1 MGSCIAFTSC
11 NAQKESL
18 SSREMQN
25 LTAKFNILFNA
36 RTLVKESEQRI
47 QESYLTSY
55 DQPISVFC
63 EPDEKLGKAESA
75 NLDKAILK
83 ANIVANEKSQSRF
96 VDDAYVLI
104 GIANYLKADFY
115 NSVEYFTYVYKGY
128 PKEKDNR
135 QAALIWR
142 GRALMQLHRMAEAEA
157 SLDTALKYLKTS
169 KKMVAEA
176 YASKAQWYIYAKA
189 YEPAIPLLN
198 KAIKACTNKAQ
209 RIRLTFLLAQL
220 ELETG
225 KKALASSHFTQVY
238 KSNAA
243 FDMAFNAHLNQLSIA
258 EQNSSKKVDRIKTLQ
273 TLLKDDK
280 NSDNVDQIYFQIG
293 RSYQDAGN
301 AKQAELNYKQSVLK
315 SKRNQTQKGL
325 SYLALAN
332 LYFNQPDYVTAK
344 NYYDSTLS
352 VLPSSHPSFDAI
364 RKKNSNLDLLT
375 SQLIIIDTEDSLQA
389 LAKLPEAEKRLK
401 IIAQLEQKAK
411 QDAAKKQTA
420 GSPNTGMYTT
430 NNDNTGNQIDA
441 KFYFNNSAALSQG
454 FADFKKRWGTRP
466 LADDWRR
473 SQTSGMAAMQNTT
486 ATNAI
491 AASSS
496 TLKATDGA
504 DAINEQVN
512 VILFTLPN
520 TPDKLAQSNLRIA
533 NAYYEIGNYYREV
546 AQDTAAAIGT
556 FEELL
561 VKFPNYE
568 NTAAVCYN
576 LFRLYADLDS
586 VKSASFKASI
596 LKNYPNS
603 LYAKV
608 ILDPEFSQKQ
618 DEQVVALNRA
628 YNQTFDEFA
637 KKNYTNTLVC
647 ILELKAQFGENKL
660 SPQLA
665 YLKTIAE
672 GHQEEL
678 APFETSLKNIVSTYP
693 EDKLITPLVKNH
705 LDFIEKNRK
714 VLAAK
719 LAVLTDKDPLVYAL
733 VEETKT
739 EIISSKPAKV
749 LETNS
754 LFSLADS
761 SHYYVVIDVANG
773 GANLSSSRFGIG
785 QFNRANF
792 ADGAI
797 KHQLKPVG
805 DANQLIYIGEFYSK
819 NTATDYLQ
827 NIRSLLPDIMKVSK
841 ESYSI
846 YLCTKANLD
855 LLTNTD
861 LLIQYQKF
869 YTEHY
874 Q

>member
-1 MGSCIAFTSC
+1 
-11 NAQKESL
+11 
-18 SSREMQN
+18 MQN

-104 GIANYLKADFY
+104 GIGNYLKADFY

-273 TLLKDDK
+273 ALLKDDK

-375 SQLIIIDTEDSLQA
+375 SQLIIIATEDSLQA
-389 LAKLPEAEKRLK
+389 LTKLPEAEKRLK
-401 IIAQLEQKAK
+401 IIAQLEQNAK
-411 QDAAKKQTA
+411 QVTAKKQTA
-420 GSPNTGMYTT
+420 GNSSTGIYIPG
-430 NNDNTGNQIDA
+430 NDNTSSTADT

-473 SQTSGMAAMQNTT
+473 SQTSGMVAMQNNT
-486 ATNAI
+486 ANNAT

-568 NTAAVCYN
+568 NTVAVCYN

-618 DEQVVALNRA
+618 DEQAVALNRA

-647 ILELKAQFGENKL
+647 IMELKAQFGENKL

-714 VLAAK
+714 VLATK

-739 EIISSKPAKV
+739 EIISSKPAKI

-754 LFSLADS
+754 PFSLADS

>member
-1 MGSCIAFTSC
+1 
-11 NAQKESL
+11 
-18 SSREMQN
+18 MQN

-83 ANIVANEKSQSRF
+83 ANIVANEKSQSHF
-96 VDDAYVLI
+96 VDDAYILI

-176 YASKAQWYIYAKA
+176 YASKAQWYIYVKA

-198 KAIKACTNKAQ
+198 KAIKACKNKAQ

-280 NSDNVDQIYFQIG
+280 NSDNVDQIFFQIG

-389 LAKLPEAEKRLK
+389 LNKLPETEKRLK
-401 IIAQLEQKAK
+401 IVAQLEQKAK

-454 FADFKKRWGTRP
+454 FADFKKRWGNRP

-473 SQTSGMAAMQNTT
+473 SQTSSMVAIQTN
-486 ATNAI
+486 NAI

-496 TLKATDGA
+496 SLKATDGA

-556 FEELL
+556 FEKLL

-576 LFRLYADLDS
+576 LFRLYAELDS
-586 VKSASFKASI
+586 VKSASFKATI
-596 LKNYPNS
+596 LKNYANS

-608 ILDPEFSQKQ
+608 ILDPDFSQKQ
-618 DEQVVALNRA
+618 DEQAVALNRA

-647 ILELKAQFGENKL
+647 IMELKAQFGENKL

-678 APFETSLKNIVSTYP
+678 APFETSLKNIVSRYP

-714 VLAAK
+714 ILATK

-819 NTATDYLQ
+819 NTASDYLQ

>member
-1 MGSCIAFTSC
+1 
-11 NAQKESL
+11 
-18 SSREMQN
+18 
-25 LTAKFNILFNA
+25 
-36 RTLVKESEQRI
+36 
-47 QESYLTSY
+47 
-55 DQPISVFC
+55 
-63 EPDEKLGKAESA
+63 
-75 NLDKAILK
+75 
-83 ANIVANEKSQSRF
+83 
-96 VDDAYVLI
+96 
-104 GIANYLKADFY
+104 
-115 NSVEYFTYVYKGY
+115 
-128 PKEKDNR
+128 
-135 QAALIWR
+135 
-142 GRALMQLHRMAEAEA
+142 
-157 SLDTALKYLKTS
+157 
-169 KKMVAEA
+169 
-176 YASKAQWYIYAKA
+176 
-189 YEPAIPLLN
+189 
-198 KAIKACTNKAQ
+198 
-209 RIRLTFLLAQL
+209 
-220 ELETG
+220 
-225 KKALASSHFTQVY
+225 
-238 KSNAA
+238 
-243 FDMAFNAHLNQLSIA
+243 
-258 EQNSSKKVDRIKTLQ
+258 
-273 TLLKDDK
+273 
-280 NSDNVDQIYFQIG
+280 VDQIYFQIG

-301 AKQAELNYKQSVLK
+301 AKQTELNYKQSVLK

-375 SQLIIIDTEDSLQA
+375 SQLIIIATEDSLQA
-389 LAKLPEAEKRLK
+389 LNKLPEAEKRLK
-401 IIAQLEQKAK
+401 IVAQLEQKAK

-454 FADFKKRWGTRP
+454 FADFKKRWGNRP
-466 LADDWRR
+466 LSDDWRR
-473 SQTSGMAAMQNTT
+473 SQTSSMVAMQTN
-486 ATNAI
+486 NAI

-512 VILFTLPN
+512 VLLFTLPN

-556 FEELL
+556 FEKLL
-561 VKFPNYE
+561 VKFPNNE

-586 VKSASFKASI
+586 VKSASFKSTI

-618 DEQVVALNRA
+618 DEQAVALNRA

-647 ILELKAQFGENKL
+647 IMELKAQFGENKL

-739 EIISSKPAKV
+739 EIISSKPAKI

-827 NIRSLLPDIMKVSK
+827 NIRSLLSDIMKVSK

-855 LLTNTD
+855 LLSNTD

>member
-1 MGSCIAFTSC
+1 
-11 NAQKESL
+11 
-18 SSREMQN
+18 
-25 LTAKFNILFNA
+25 
-36 RTLVKESEQRI
+36 
-47 QESYLTSY
+47 
-55 DQPISVFC
+55 
-63 EPDEKLGKAESA
+63 
-75 NLDKAILK
+75 
-83 ANIVANEKSQSRF
+83 
-96 VDDAYVLI
+96 
-104 GIANYLKADFY
+104 
-115 NSVEYFTYVYKGY
+115 
-128 PKEKDNR
+128 
-135 QAALIWR
+135 
-142 GRALMQLHRMAEAEA
+142 MQLHRMAEAEA

-389 LAKLPEAEKRLK
+389 LNKLPETEKRLK
-401 IIAQLEQKAK
+401 IVAQLEQKAK

-454 FADFKKRWGTRP
+454 FADFKKRWGNRP
-466 LADDWRR
+466 LSDDWRR
-473 SQTSGMAAMQNTT
+473 SQTSSMVAMQTN
-486 ATNAI
+486 NAI

-496 TLKATDGA
+496 SLKATDGA

-556 FEELL
+556 FEKLL

>member
-1 MGSCIAFTSC
+1 MGAC
-11 NAQKESL
+11 NSQKENL
-18 SSREMQN
+18 STREMQN

-47 QESYLTSY
+47 QESYLTNY
-55 DQPISVFC
+55 DQTISVFC
-63 EPDEKLGKAESA
+63 EPDEKLGKVEAA

-83 ANIVANEKSQSRF
+83 ANIVANEKSQSHF

-115 NSVEYFTYVYKGY
+115 NSVEFFTYVYNSY

-198 KAIKACTNKAQ
+198 KAIKACKNKAQ

-220 ELETG
+220 EHETG
-225 KKALASSHFTQVY
+225 KNVVASSHFTQVY
-238 KSNAA
+238 KSNAV
-243 FDMAFNAHLNQLSIA
+243 FDISFNAHLNQLSIA
-258 EQNSSKKVDRIKTLQ
+258 EQNSSKKIDRIKTLKA
-273 TLLKDDK
+273 LLKEDK
-280 NSDNVDQIYFQIG
+280 NSDNFDQIYFQIG
-293 RSYQDAGN
+293 RSYQKAGDT
-301 AKQAELNYKQSVLK
+301 KQAVINYKQSVLK
-315 SKRNQTQKGL
+315 NKRNQTQKGL
-325 SYLALAN
+325 SYLALAD
-332 LYFNQPDYVTAK
+332 LYFNEPDYVVAK

-352 VLPSSHPSFDAI
+352 VLPSSHPSFEAI
-364 RKKNSNLDLLT
+364 RKKNTNLDLLT
-375 SQLIIIDTEDSLQA
+375 SKLIIIATEDSLQA
-389 LAKLPEAEKRLK
+389 LAKLPETEQRLK
-401 IIAQLEQKAK
+401 IVAQLEQNAK
-411 QDAAKKQTA
+411 QVAAKKQT
-420 GSPNTGMYTT
+420 TGNSTT
-430 NNDNTGNQIDA
+430 GTYIPGNDNSSSTADT

-454 FADFKKRWGTRP
+454 FADFKKRWGNRP

-473 SQTSGMAAMQNTT
+473 SQTAGMAAMQNNT
-486 ATNAI
+486 ANNAI

-504 DAINEQVN
+504 DAINEKVN
-512 VILFTLPN
+512 TILFTLPN
-520 TPDKLAQSNLRIA
+520 TPDKLVQSNLRIA

-546 AQDTAAAIGT
+546 AQDKAAAIGT

-561 VKFPNYE
+561 AKFPNYE

-586 VKSASFKASI
+586 AKSASFKATI

-608 ILDPEFSQKQ
+608 ILDPEFSEKQ
-618 DEQVVALNRA
+618 DEEALALNKA
-628 YNQTFDEFA
+628 YNQIFDEFA

-647 ILELKAQFGENKL
+647 IQELKAQFGENKF

-693 EDKLITPLVKNH
+693 DDKLITPLVKNH
-705 LDFIEKNRK
+705 LVFIEKNRK
-714 VLAAK
+714 ILAAK

-739 EIISSKPAKV
+739 DSLTSKPTKV

-797 KHQLKPVG
+797 KHQLKQAG
-805 DANQLIYIGEFYSK
+805 DKHQLIYVGEFYSK
-819 NTATDYLQ
+819 NTAQDYLQ
-827 NIRSLLPDIMKVSK
+827 NIRPLLPDIMKVSE

-846 YLCTKANLD
+846 YLCTKSNLD
-855 LLTNTD
+855 LLTNTE

>member
-1 MGSCIAFTSC
+1 
-11 NAQKESL
+11 
-18 SSREMQN
+18 MQN

-83 ANIVANEKSQSRF
+83 ANIVANEKSQSHF
-96 VDDAYVLI
+96 VDDAYILI

-176 YASKAQWYIYAKA
+176 YASKAQWYIYVKA

-198 KAIKACTNKAQ
+198 KAIKACKNKAQ

-389 LAKLPEAEKRLK
+389 LTKLPEAGKRLK
-401 IIAQLEQKAK
+401 IVAQLEHKAK

-603 LYAKV
+603 LYAKI

-647 ILELKAQFGENKL
+647 IMELKAQFGENKL

-739 EIISSKPAKV
+739 EIISSKTAKV

>member
-1 MGSCIAFTSC
+1 
-11 NAQKESL
+11 
-18 SSREMQN
+18 MQN

-375 SQLIIIDTEDSLQA
+375 SQLIIIATEDSLQA
-389 LAKLPEAEKRLK
+389 LNKLPEAEKRLK
-401 IIAQLEQKAK
+401 IVAQLEQKAK

-473 SQTSGMAAMQNTT
+473 SQTSSMVAMQTN
-486 ATNAI
+486 NAI

-496 TLKATDGA
+496 SLKATDGA

-805 DANQLIYIGEFYSK
+805 DAHQLIYIGEFYSK
-819 NTATDYLQ
+819 NTASDYLQ

>member
-83 ANIVANEKSQSRF
+83 ANIVANEKSQSHF
-96 VDDAYVLI
+96 VDDAYILI

-176 YASKAQWYIYAKA
+176 YASKAQWYIYVKA

-198 KAIKACTNKAQ
+198 KAIKACKNKAQ

-280 NSDNVDQIYFQIG
+280 NSDNVDQIFFQIG

-389 LAKLPEAEKRLK
+389 LNKLPETEKRLK
-401 IIAQLEQKAK
+401 IVAQLEQKAK

-420 GSPNTGMYTT
+420 GNSSTGTYIPG
-430 NNDNTGNQIDA
+430 NDNSSSTADT

-454 FADFKKRWGTRP
+454 FADFKKRWGNRP

-473 SQTSGMAAMQNTT
+473 SQTSSMVAIQTN
-486 ATNAI
+486 NAI

-496 TLKATDGA
+496 SLKATDGA

-556 FEELL
+556 FEKLL

-576 LFRLYADLDS
+576 LFRLYAELDS
-586 VKSASFKASI
+586 VKSASFKATI
-596 LKNYPNS
+596 LKNYANS

-608 ILDPEFSQKQ
+608 ILDPDFSQKQ
-618 DEQVVALNRA
+618 DEQAVALNRA

-647 ILELKAQFGENKL
+647 IMELKAQFGENKL

-678 APFETSLKNIVSTYP
+678 APFETSLKNIVSRYP

-714 VLAAK
+714 ILATK

-819 NTATDYLQ
+819 NTASDYLQ

>member
-1 MGSCIAFTSC
+1 
-11 NAQKESL
+11 
-18 SSREMQN
+18 MQN

-47 QESYLTSY
+47 QESYLTTF

-273 TLLKDDK
+273 ALLKDDK

-301 AKQAELNYKQSVLK
+301 ANQAELNYKQSVLK
-315 SKRNQTQKGL
+315 SKSNQTQKGL

-375 SQLIIIDTEDSLQA
+375 SQLIIIATEDSLQT
-389 LAKLPEAEKRLK
+389 LTKLPEAEKRLK
-401 IIAQLEQKAK
+401 IVAQLEQKAK

-454 FADFKKRWGTRP
+454 FADFKKRWGNRP
-466 LADDWRR
+466 LSDDWRR
-473 SQTSGMAAMQNTT
+473 SQTSSMVAMQTN
-486 ATNAI
+486 NAI

-496 TLKATDGA
+496 SLKATDGA

-556 FEELL
+556 FEKLL

-586 VKSASFKASI
+586 VKSASFKATI

-618 DEQVVALNRA
+618 DEQAVALNRA

-647 ILELKAQFGENKL
+647 IMELKAQFGENKL

-714 VLAAK
+714 VLATK

-739 EIISSKPAKV
+739 EIISSKPAKI

-827 NIRSLLPDIMKVSK
+827 NIRSLLSDIMKVSK

>member
-1 MGSCIAFTSC
+1 
-11 NAQKESL
+11 
-18 SSREMQN
+18 
-25 LTAKFNILFNA
+25 
-36 RTLVKESEQRI
+36 
-47 QESYLTSY
+47 
-55 DQPISVFC
+55 
-63 EPDEKLGKAESA
+63 
-75 NLDKAILK
+75 
-83 ANIVANEKSQSRF
+83 
-96 VDDAYVLI
+96 
-104 GIANYLKADFY
+104 
-115 NSVEYFTYVYKGY
+115 
-128 PKEKDNR
+128 
-135 QAALIWR
+135 
-142 GRALMQLHRMAEAEA
+142 
-157 SLDTALKYLKTS
+157 
-169 KKMVAEA
+169 MVA
-176 YASKAQWYIYAKA
+176 
-189 YEPAIPLLN
+189 
-198 KAIKACTNKAQ
+198 
-209 RIRLTFLLAQL
+209 
-220 ELETG
+220 
-225 KKALASSHFTQVY
+225 
-238 KSNAA
+238 
-243 FDMAFNAHLNQLSIA
+243 M
-258 EQNSSKKVDRIKTLQ
+258 Q
-273 TLLKDDK
+273 T
-280 NSDNVDQIYFQIG
+280 I
-293 RSYQDAGN
+293 
-301 AKQAELNYKQSVLK
+301 
-315 SKRNQTQKGL
+315 
-325 SYLALAN
+325 
-332 LYFNQPDYVTAK
+332 
-344 NYYDSTLS
+344 
-352 VLPSSHPSFDAI
+352 
-364 RKKNSNLDLLT
+364 
-375 SQLIIIDTEDSLQA
+375 
-389 LAKLPEAEKRLK
+389 
-401 IIAQLEQKAK
+401 
-411 QDAAKKQTA
+411 
-420 GSPNTGMYTT
+420 
-430 NNDNTGNQIDA
+430 
-441 KFYFNNSAALSQG
+441 
-454 FADFKKRWGTRP
+454 
-466 LADDWRR
+466 
-473 SQTSGMAAMQNTT
+473 
-486 ATNAI
+486 NAI

-496 TLKATDGA
+496 SLKATDGA

-576 LFRLYADLDS
+576 LFRLYAELDS
-586 VKSASFKASI
+586 VKSASFKATI

-608 ILDPEFSQKQ
+608 IFDPEFSQKK
-618 DEQVVALNRA
+618 DEQAVALNRA

-647 ILELKAQFGENKL
+647 IMELKAQFGENKL

>member
-1 MGSCIAFTSC
+1 
-11 NAQKESL
+11 
-18 SSREMQN
+18 MQN

-55 DQPISVFC
+55 DQHISVFC

-375 SQLIIIDTEDSLQA
+375 SQLIIIATEDSLQA
-389 LAKLPEAEKRLK
+389 LNKLPEAEKRLK

-473 SQTSGMAAMQNTT
+473 SQTSSMVAMQTN
-486 ATNAI
+486 NAI

-496 TLKATDGA
+496 SLKATDGA

-576 LFRLYADLDS
+576 LFRLYAELDS

>member
-1 MGSCIAFTSC
+1 
-11 NAQKESL
+11 
-18 SSREMQN
+18 MQN

-47 QESYLTSY
+47 QESYLTTF

-198 KAIKACTNKAQ
+198 KAIKACKNKAQ

-273 TLLKDDK
+273 ALLKDDK

-375 SQLIIIDTEDSLQA
+375 SQLIIIATEDSLQA

-454 FADFKKRWGTRP
+454 FADFKKRWGNRP
-466 LADDWRR
+466 LSDDWRR
-473 SQTSGMAAMQNTT
+473 SQTSSMVAMQTN
-486 ATNAI
+486 NAI

-496 TLKATDGA
+496 SLKATDGA

-556 FEELL
+556 FEKLL
-561 VKFPNYE
+561 VKFPNNE

-618 DEQVVALNRA
+618 DEQAVALNRA

-647 ILELKAQFGENKL
+647 IMELKAQFGENKL

-714 VLAAK
+714 VLATK

-819 NTATDYLQ
+819 NTASDYLQ

>member
-1 MGSCIAFTSC
+1 
-11 NAQKESL
+11 
-18 SSREMQN
+18 MQN

-389 LAKLPEAEKRLK
+389 LNKLPETEKRLK
-401 IIAQLEQKAK
+401 IVAQLEQKAK

-473 SQTSGMAAMQNTT
+473 SQTSSMVAMQTN
-486 ATNAI
+486 NAI

-496 TLKATDGA
+496 SLKATDGA

>member
-1 MGSCIAFTSC
+1 
-11 NAQKESL
+11 
-18 SSREMQN
+18 MQN

-273 TLLKDDK
+273 ALLKDDK

-301 AKQAELNYKQSVLK
+301 AKQTELNYKQSVLK

-375 SQLIIIDTEDSLQA
+375 SQLIIIATEDSLQT
-389 LAKLPEAEKRLK
+389 LTKLPEAEKRLK
-401 IIAQLEQKAK
+401 IVAQLEQKAK

-454 FADFKKRWGTRP
+454 FADFKKRWGNRP
-466 LADDWRR
+466 LSDDWRR
-473 SQTSGMAAMQNTT
+473 SQTSSMVAMQTN
-486 ATNAI
+486 NAI

-496 TLKATDGA
+496 SLKATDGA

-556 FEELL
+556 FEKLL

-586 VKSASFKASI
+586 VKSASFKATI

-618 DEQVVALNRA
+618 DEQAVALNRA

-739 EIISSKPAKV
+739 EIISSKPAKI

-827 NIRSLLPDIMKVSK
+827 NIRSLLSDIMKVSK